1 MSVQR
6 IPALVTRTQIV
17 STVKVLTAAT
27 VGKDLMEME
36 KFVKV
41 EQIFRFQKLTIRVLI
56 HVRSLLYV
64 KS

>member
-64 KS
+64 K

>member
-1 MSVQR
+1 MSVRQ

-41 EQIFRFQKLTIRVLI
+41 AQIFRFQKLTIRVLI

>member
-6 IPALVTRTQIV
+6 IPTLVTRTQIV
-17 STVKVLTAAT
+17 STVKVLTAVA
-27 VGKDLMEME
+27 VGKDLTEME

-41 EQIFRFQKLTIRVLI
+41 EQIFRSQKLTIRTLI
-56 HVRSLLYV
+56 HVCSLLYV

>member
-41 EQIFRFQKLTIRVLI
+41 EQIFRFQKLTIRVLT
-56 HVRSLLYV
+56 HVCSLLYV

>member
-41 EQIFRFQKLTIRVLI
+41 AQIFRFQKLTIRVLI

>member
-17 STVKVLTAAT
+17 STVKVLTFAT

-36 KFVKV
+36 TFVKV
-41 EQIFRFQKLTIRVLI
+41 EQIFRFQKLAIRVLI